1 MMARAHPQYALRPFL
16 PQDLAVLA
24 EIFRASIEGL
34 TGEDYNPSQ
43 QEAWA
48 TAAEDEQ
55 AFTARL
61 SKQLTLI
68 ATLES
73 SPVGFASLQD
83 NKVIDM
89 LYVHPAVAGQG
100 IGTMLYDALE
110 KLAAA
115 RGAAELT
122 VDASD
127 SARDFFL
134 KRGFEAYRRNTITV
148 GNEWIANT
156 TMKKKLAAK
165 GPAAGAAQ

>member
-1 MMARAHPQYALRPFL
+1 MARAHPTYALRPFL
-16 PQDLAVLA
+16 PADVAVLA
-24 EIFRASIEGL
+24 KIFRASIEGL
-34 TGEDYNPSQ
+34 TEEDYNPSQ

-48 TAAEDEQ
+48 AVADNEQ

-61 SKQLTLI
+61 GKQLTLI
-68 ATLES
+68 STLEG

-83 NKVIDM
+83 NKIIDM

-115 RGAAELT
+115 RGASELT

-127 SARDFFL
+127 SAREFFL
-134 KRGFEAYRRNTITV
+134 RRGFELYRRNTISV

-156 TMKKKLAAK
+156 TMKKTLPAK
-165 GPAAGAAQ
+165 RSA

>member
-1 MMARAHPQYALRPFL
+1 MARAHPTYALRPFL
-16 PQDLAVLA
+16 PADVAVLA

-34 TGEDYNPSQ
+34 TEEDYNPSQ

-48 TAAEDEQ
+48 AVADNEQ

-61 SKQLTLI
+61 GKQLTLI
-68 ATLES
+68 GTLEG

-83 NKVIDM
+83 NKIIDM

-110 KLAAA
+110 KLASA

-127 SARDFFL
+127 SAREFFL
-134 KRGFEAYRRNTITV
+134 RRGFEPYRRNTISV

-156 TMKKKLAAK
+156 TMKKTLPAK
-165 GPAAGAAQ
+165 RSA

>member
-1 MMARAHPQYALRPFL
+1 MARAHPTYALRPFL
-16 PQDLAVLA
+16 PADVAVLA
-24 EIFRASIEGL
+24 KIFRASIEGL
-34 TGEDYNPSQ
+34 TEEDYNPSQ

-48 TAAEDEQ
+48 AVADNEQ

-61 SKQLTLI
+61 GKQLTLI
-68 ATLES
+68 
-73 SPVGFASLQD
+73 
-83 NKVIDM
+83 IDM

-115 RGAAELT
+115 RGASELT

-127 SARDFFL
+127 SAREFFL
-134 KRGFEAYRRNTITV
+134 RRGFELYRRNTISV

-156 TMKKKLAAK
+156 TMKKTLPAK
-165 GPAAGAAQ
+165 RSA

>member
-16 PQDLAVLA
+16 AADAPMLA
-24 EIFRASIEGL
+24 EIFRSSVEGL

-48 TAAEDEQ
+48 AAADDEA

-61 SKQLTLI
+61 GKQLTLI
-68 ATLES
+68 ATLEG

-83 NKVIDM
+83 NKNIDM
-89 LYVHPAVAGQG
+89 LYVHAAIAGQG
-100 IGTMLYDALE
+100 IGSMLVDALE

-115 RGAAELT
+115 RGTSALT

-127 SARDFFL
+127 TAREFFL
-134 KRGFEAYRRNTITV
+134 KRGYEAYQRNTITI
-148 GNEWIANT
+148 GNEWVANT
-156 TMKKKLAAK
+156 TMKKSLATKRNA
-165 GPAAGAAQ
+165 

>member
-1 MMARAHPQYALRPFL
+1 MMARAHPIYALRPFL
-16 PQDLAVLA
+16 PADVAVLA

-34 TGEDYNPSQ
+34 TEEDYNPSQ

-48 TAAEDEQ
+48 AAAEDEQ

-68 ATLES
+68 GTLEG
-73 SPVGFASLQD
+73 SPAGFASLQD
-83 NKVIDM
+83 NKIIDM

-115 RGAAELT
+115 RGASELT

-127 SARDFFL
+127 SAREFFL
-134 KRGFEAYRRNTITV
+134 RRGFEPYRRNTISV

-156 TMKKKLAAK
+156 TMKKTLPAK
-165 GPAAGAAQ
+165 RSA

>member
-1 MMARAHPQYALRPFL
+1 MMARAHPTYALRPFL
-16 PQDLAVLA
+16 PADVAVLA

-34 TGEDYNPSQ
+34 TEEDYNPSQ

-48 TAAEDEQ
+48 AVADNEQ

-61 SKQLTLI
+61 GKQLTLI
-68 ATLES
+68 STLEG
-73 SPVGFASLQD
+73 SPIGFASLQD
-83 NKVIDM
+83 NKIIDM

-110 KLAAA
+110 KLASA
-115 RGAAELT
+115 RGASELT

-127 SARDFFL
+127 SAREFFL
-134 KRGFEAYRRNTITV
+134 RRGFEPYRRNTISV

-156 TMKKKLAAK
+156 TMKKTLPAK
-165 GPAAGAAQ
+165 RSA